1 MSARQMDKALD
12 KELDK
17 DVKEMIK
24 GWDKQANQLSDT
36 REWIP
41 LQRKKAKKL
50 GLEVDVLGNMR
61 SNFNQA
67 IDEHLEK
74 NGPNVRQFES
84 GAIRDLDN
92 TKPDFIETISW
103 TAFRKFGEYMT
114 SKKQKYGA
122 GNFKKGIPI
131 ESYEQ
136 SLVRHLQKYLENK
149 YEDGQQER
157 DEDHLSAMVFNIFG
171 ILHEQGRTRQK

>member
-1 MSARQMDKALD
+1 MKNKLPQ
-12 KELDK
+12 
-17 DVKEMIK
+17 
-24 GWDKQANQLSDT
+24 
-36 REWIP
+36 WIP

-122 GNFKKGIPI
+122 GNFKKGIPV

-157 DEDHLSAMVFNIFG
+157 EEDHLSAMVFNIFG
-171 ILHEQGRTRQK
+171 ILHEQGRINKNAQTNK